1 MIQNLNEN
9 YDFSLKL
16 SSFNIEILFKSKKG
30 NYIINKN
37 RPFDPL
43 LNLSKDIEEIKNNL
57 KSNRQDVLN
66 FLYFNMENI
75 EKVLY
80 NIDEIIYF
88 DFDDKNNKYFL
99 IINNEKIEIEQKNEM
114 AFLFYISLLIN
125 YNKNIVNFSFSIH
138 LINKIISLNNID
150 ENNLYKNILIS
161 KIILELINFYKS
173 NQIFE
178 EKNNK
183 DEKENLN
190 NLDNYNYIIENFI
203 NEFKKLGLE
212 INQKDLKL
220 KNIDLIY
227 AEIIN
232 TFLQFKHFN
241 LISNIIDQLD
251 LENINITKA
260 MFNEI
265 SKTLS
270 SNESYINEYRL
281 NSFDDL
287 FVSQKVDFYFILFKC
302 ILKNPIFIYD
312 IEFLNEARK
321 IIIKRINSNQNQSI
335 SLSNNIK
342 KIIDSNFKD
351 KVIYIIQ
358 FFTNSEYEVK
368 YINLNDNN
376 ILNSKL
382 SSDSNTKNS
391 SLNPFDLSSFK
402 EQQERSRRYFSMY
415 DQNIG
420 ISEILEERNEENQI
434 NIQNY
439 ISHEEIRNNISP
451 LDSKSFAQRN
461 QENENINLTI
471 NQKFN
476 LSHNEIEIFKN
487 ILDDIQKI
495 LKKSSITLSINNKN
509 ENTIEYSEMVY
520 DKGVGITYKKFK
532 NYFSEEQDQKWVMD
546 YFDNI
551 FNNYK
556 KLIDFFEKIKEIAKN
571 IFLFENKFSIKINLK
586 EVGPKNN
593 NEIKNII
600 SEYKLDNVVS
610 LNDKY
615 KDENI
620 LNKDNYEGFISFSK
634 QIINIPFQIS
644 SISSIKKKTNTN
656 SLSTIWAIID
666 KTERYQFISFKKL
679 IGKHQK
685 VAEKIM
691 EKNKTSFLS
700 AGYNELFEYNMD
712 SGKIGVHDI
721 ENFYSFFINKN
732 QVIISQKK
740 KINFLNNP
748 NLNIETEYSCRNI
761 LSLKDNNYLLCNEN
775 GVFYASDLNNNF
787 QYQKRNIVNEKV
799 YRGGIK
805 LNGDKDCIVAIT
817 SNSVLPKGENKIIFF
832 NSNSKR
838 FMNELEVKDYSKN
851 YSFNLSENNC
861 ALMKIPKHGNSKLL
875 LCACKK
881 YIKDDKNGI
890 LLLILKFDKND
901 KETIPVFY
909 DTKNFEVY
917 CFCPILEIVENKN
930 FFGKNNDKVQIND
943 TEYFFVG
950 GFDLNKRE
958 GLIKLYK
965 VIYNDEIKKIKIEY
979 IQDII
984 VGRKISNDD
993 TESFKRFKGTISCM
1007 IQSSRGGIFI
1017 TCYDGSVYLFSKPD
1031 IDSLLKE
1038 NYNILK

>member
-1 MIQNLNEN
+1 MNNN
-9 YDFSLKL
+9 HDFSLKL

-37 RPFDPL
+37 RPFEPL

-57 KSNRQDVLN
+57 KSNSQDVLN

-439 ISHEEIRNNISP
+439 ISHEEIAFYLN
-451 LDSKSFAQRN
+451 
-461 QENENINLTI
+461 
-471 NQKFN
+471 
-476 LSHNEIEIFKN
+476 
-487 ILDDIQKI
+487 
-495 LKKSSITLSINNKN
+495 
-509 ENTIEYSEMVY
+509 
-520 DKGVGITYKKFK
+520 
-532 NYFSEEQDQKWVMD
+532 
-546 YFDNI
+546 
-551 FNNYK
+551 
-556 KLIDFFEKIKEIAKN
+556 KLI
-571 IFLFENKFSIKINLK
+571 
-586 EVGPKNN
+586 
-593 NEIKNII
+593 
-600 SEYKLDNVVS
+600 YH
-610 LNDKY
+610 Y
-615 KDENI
+615 
-620 LNKDNYEGFISFSK
+620 
-634 QIINIPFQIS
+634 
-644 SISSIKKKTNTN
+644 
-656 SLSTIWAIID
+656 
-666 KTERYQFISFKKL
+666 
-679 IGKHQK
+679 
-685 VAEKIM
+685 
-691 EKNKTSFLS
+691 
-700 AGYNELFEYNMD
+700 
-712 SGKIGVHDI
+712 
-721 ENFYSFFINKN
+721 
-732 QVIISQKK
+732 
-740 KINFLNNP
+740 
-748 NLNIETEYSCRNI
+748 
-761 LSLKDNNYLLCNEN
+761 
-775 GVFYASDLNNNF
+775 
-787 QYQKRNIVNEKV
+787 
-799 YRGGIK
+799 
-805 LNGDKDCIVAIT
+805 
-817 SNSVLPKGENKIIFF
+817 
-832 NSNSKR
+832 
-838 FMNELEVKDYSKN
+838 
-851 YSFNLSENNC
+851 
-861 ALMKIPKHGNSKLL
+861 
-875 LCACKK
+875 
-881 YIKDDKNGI
+881 
-890 LLLILKFDKND
+890 
-901 KETIPVFY
+901 
-909 DTKNFEVY
+909 
-917 CFCPILEIVENKN
+917 
-930 FFGKNNDKVQIND
+930 
-943 TEYFFVG
+943 
-950 GFDLNKRE
+950 
-958 GLIKLYK
+958 
-965 VIYNDEIKKIKIEY
+965 
-979 IQDII
+979 
-984 VGRKISNDD
+984 
-993 TESFKRFKGTISCM
+993 
-1007 IQSSRGGIFI
+1007 
-1017 TCYDGSVYLFSKPD
+1017 
-1031 IDSLLKE
+1031 
-1038 NYNILK
+1038 

>member
-1 MIQNLNEN
+1 MNNN
-9 YDFSLKL
+9 HDFSLKL

-37 RPFDPL
+37 RPFEPL

-227 AEIIN
+227 AEVIN

-451 LDSKSFAQRN
+451 LDSNSFAQRN

-476 LSHNEIEIFKN
+476 LSHNEKEIFKN

-495 LKKSSITLSINNKN
+495 LKKSSITLSINNKD
-509 ENTIEYSEMVY
+509 ENTIEYLEIVY
-520 DKGVGITYKKFK
+520 DKGVGITYEKFK
-532 NYFSEEQDQKWVMD
+532 NYFSEEKDQKWVMD
-546 YFDNI
+546 YFDNL

-571 IFLFENKFSIKINLK
+571 IFLFENKFSIKIKLK
-586 EVGPKNN
+586 EVDPQNN

-610 LNDKY
+610 LNGKY

-634 QIINIPFQIS
+634 EIINIPFQIS
-644 SISSIKKKTNTN
+644 LSSIKKKTNTN
-656 SLSTIWAIID
+656 SISTIWAIID

-685 VAEKIM
+685 VAEKIR

-700 AGYNELFEYNMD
+700 SGYNELFEYNMN
-712 SGKIGVHDI
+712 SGQFIRHDL

-732 QVIISQKK
+732 QVFISQKK
-740 KINFLNNP
+740 KINILYNF

-775 GVFYASDLNNNF
+775 GVFYVSDFNNNF

-799 YRGGIK
+799 YRGGIR
-805 LNGDKDCIVAIT
+805 LNDDKDCIVAIT
-817 SNSVLPKGENKIIFF
+817 SNRVLPKGENKIIFF
-832 NSNSKR
+832 SSNSKR

-890 LLLILKFDKND
+890 LLLKLKMDKNG

-917 CFCPILEIVENKN
+917 CFCPILEIVETEDILNE
-930 FFGKNNDKVQIND
+930 NNDKVQIND

-965 VIYNDEIKKIKIEY
+965 VIYNDKIEKIEIEY

-993 TESFKRFKGTISCM
+993 TECFKRFKGPISCM
-1007 IQSSRGGIFI
+1007 IQSSKGGIFI

-1031 IDSLLKE
+1031 IDSLIKE